1 MKRWEMAALALNC
14 DRIDARTLCDRWSE
28 DPDDE
33 MGLPSFPDIGRDIVD
48 ILVAHIVAYAKED
61 NALAAKLDHLTG
73 REKEGE

>member
-1 MKRWEMAALALNC
+1 MKRWEMVAKALV
-14 DRIDARTLCDRWSE
+14 ISEMDARMVCNEWGE
-28 DPDDE
+28 NPDDE
-33 MGLPSFPDIGRDIVD
+33 MNAPTPDLGRDIVD